1 MSNFETTSLICK
13 METIIIHPKSKEQAS
28 LFEQL
33 AKALN
38 VPFEKEEESPYD
50 PQFVTKI
57 KKGEKAAKEG
67 KGLKVDMASL
77 WK

>member
-1 MSNFETTSLICK
+1 
-13 METIIIHPKSKEQAS
+13 METIILHPTSKEQVS

-38 VPFEKEEESPYD
+38 VPFEKEESPYD
-50 PQFVTKI
+50 PEFVVKI

-67 KGLKVDMASL
+67 KGMKADMGNL

>member
-1 MSNFETTSLICK
+1 MERLILY
-13 METIIIHPKSKEQAS
+13 PKSKEHAE
-28 LFEQL
+28 LFKQL

-38 VPFEKEEESPYD
+38 VPFEKKEESPYN
-50 PQFVTKI
+50 QEFVDKI

-67 KGLKVDMASL
+67 KGLKIDVANL

>member
-1 MSNFETTSLICK
+1 MIK
-13 METIIIHPKSKEQAS
+13 KETIIIHPTSKEQAN

-33 AKALN
+33 AKVLN

-50 PQFVTKI
+50 PKFVAKI

-67 KGLKVDMASL
+67 KGLKVDPPNL

>member
-1 MSNFETTSLICK
+1 MTTIV
-13 METIIIHPKSKEQAS
+13 IHPQSEEQES

-38 VPFEKEEESPYD
+38 VPFEKTEAESQYD
-50 PQFVTKI
+50 PEFVKKI
-57 KKGEKAAKEG
+57 EQSREDIKN
-67 KGLKVDMASL
+67 GLGRKITLEELDNL